1 MSPDGNWMWTGS
13 DWIPSP
19 PSSESEVL
27 EQPNHAG
34 IEETQIQSYH
44 IFSDKNYKYKIAG
57 IFLSI
62 LSFFFPFFGSES
74 PFSLLFSEGSDISFP
89 FADDPG
95 FSSLFF
101 LFVLVF
107 TSVLFLFLP
116 FMIILIT
123 LFVSIKLFSG
133 HEKSPKTAGFVLV
146 SLCLVLIMGVVLTS
160 ISPIG
165 YQLGDLGLGYYLG
178 LTSGILFFMKGEYCR
193 ISEV

>member
-19 PSSESEVL
+19 PNSESEVS

-34 IEETQIQSYH
+34 IDETQTQSYH
-44 IFSDKNYKYKIAG
+44 LFSDKNYKYKIAG

-62 LSFFFPFFGSES
+62 LSFFFPFIGSDS
-74 PFSLLFSEGSDISFP
+74 PFSLHFSEGSNPSFLVIEP
-89 FADDPG
+89 NLP
-95 FSSLFF
+95 SFF
-101 LFVLVF
+101 FWFVQIF
-107 TSVLFLFLP
+107 TGVLFLLLP
-116 FMIILIT
+116 YMIILIT

-133 HEKSPKTAGFVLV
+133 HEKSPKTAGFVLI

-160 ISPIG
+160 ISPAG
-165 YQLGDLGLGYYLG
+165 YKLGDLGLGYYLG
-178 LTSGILFFMKGEYCR
+178 LTSGVLFFMKGEYCR